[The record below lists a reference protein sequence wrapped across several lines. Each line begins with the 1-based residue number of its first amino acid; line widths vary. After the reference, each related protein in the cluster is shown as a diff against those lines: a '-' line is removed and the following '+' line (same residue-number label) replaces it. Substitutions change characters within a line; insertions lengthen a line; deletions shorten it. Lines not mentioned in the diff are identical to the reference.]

1 MTKKTHVERTSAKP
15 LYRFAA
21 LEAVLLAVCLVFMM
35 PVSAWTVNSNWGSNY
50 DSITEFDI
58 ADAGDLAQFSKMV
71 NEGNT
76 FQGKTVKLTAD
87 IDLEN
92 QEWTPIGDDGYNNLF
107 SGTFDGNGKT
117 ISGLQITSA
126 NDGFVGLFGFIKTL
140 FLFHMCSKENPI
152 HPNQNLNLKKPQA
165 HPDGQYLMH
174 TLHTQASLH
183 RDTRHRREQPKKRRK
198 MCF

>member
-1 MTKKTHVERTSAKP
+1 MTKKTHAERTSAKP

-21 LEAVLLAVCLVFMM
+21 TAAVLLAVCLVFMM
-35 PVSAWTVNSNWGSNY
+35 PVSAEWTVDSKWGSNY

-140 FLFHMCSKENPI
+140 FLFHMCSKANPI
-152 HPNQNLNLKKPQA
+152 HPNK
-165 HPDGQYLMH
+165 
-174 TLHTQASLH
+174 T
-183 RDTRHRREQPKKRRK
+183 
-198 MCF
+198 

>member
-1 MTKKTHVERTSAKP
+1 M
-15 LYRFAA
+15 AA
-21 LEAVLLAVCLVFMM
+21 TAAVLLAICLVFMM
-35 PVSAWTVNSNWGSNY
+35 PVSAAWTADTSWGSNY
-50 DSITEFDI
+50 NSATEFTI
-58 ADAGDLAQFSKMV
+58 ADAGDLAQFAVMV
-71 NEGNT
+71 NGGKD
-76 FQGKTVKLTAD
+76 FSGKTVKLTDD
-87 IDLEN
+87 IDLGS

-174 TLHTQASLH
+174 TIPLHTQTSLH
-183 RDTRHRREQPKKRRK
+183 RDIRHRREQPKKRRK

>member
-1 MTKKTHVERTSAKP
+1 MTKKTQAERTSAKP
-15 LYRFAA
+15 LYRLAA
-21 LEAVLLAVCLVFMM
+21 TAAVLLAICLVFMM

-58 ADAGDLAQFSKMV
+58 ADAGDLAQFAVMV
-71 NEGNT
+71 NDSKD

-107 SGTFDGNGKT
+107 SGTFDGHGKT
-117 ISGLQITSA
+117 ISGLHITSA

-140 FLFHMCSKENPI
+140 FLFHMCSKANPI
-152 HPNQNLNLKKPQA
+152 HPNK
-165 HPDGQYLMH
+165 
-174 TLHTQASLH
+174 T
-183 RDTRHRREQPKKRRK
+183 
-198 MCF
+198 

>member
-1 MTKKTHVERTSAKP
+1 MTKKTQAERTSAKP

-21 LEAVLLAVCLVFMM
+21 TAVVLLAVCLVFMM
-35 PVSAWTVNSNWGSNY
+35 PVSAAWTADTSWGSNY
-50 DSITEFDI
+50 NSATEFTI

-140 FLFHMCSKENPI
+140 FLFHMCSKANPI
-152 HPNQNLNLKKPQA
+152 HPNK
-165 HPDGQYLMH
+165 
-174 TLHTQASLH
+174 T
-183 RDTRHRREQPKKRRK
+183 
-198 MCF
+198 